1 MLFLTTYYVKA
12 GPGCAIVSMNHV
24 THELG
29 RRILIYARARAY
41 GSSELN
47 SGCRLSFLALELEQT
62 KIPAL

>member
-1 MLFLTTYYVKA
+1 
-12 GPGCAIVSMNHV
+12 MNHV